1 MAISNLAEW
10 YNNPAFT
17 SSSGGGIATSQS
29 GPAYARVSGAPS
41 WFPTIADN
49 TAELRGQYADTGR
62 AFSTSEFDRGSKQQ
76 QSRLLTSSLNAGQ
89 NAAAEYA
96 NRARQAGGSA
106 EGAGLVKAEA
116 QTSARMQAGEQE
128 MKRLKFDADQRA
140 AAAAHSVTIANSLA
154 TMRQDYL
161 TGASQSVAHTLPIR
175 WVKLVRFTAHL
186 SATRIRGFPRW
197 LPALLGISLLLPVI
211 SLVWAG
217 RKAQL

>member
-1 MAISNLAEW
+1 
-10 YNNPAFT
+10 
-17 SSSGGGIATSQS
+17 
-29 GPAYARVSGAPS
+29 
-41 WFPTIADN
+41 
-49 TAELRGQYADTGR
+49 
-62 AFSTSEFDRGSKQQ
+62 
-76 QSRLLTSSLNAGQ
+76 LNAGQ

-161 TGASQSVAHTLPIR
+161 KTLSDYATKEDAITTDRQNAQIRRDELAEKSREFNWSQPVSGSYITNPMGQIGAIHGTPFRDPNTGLPTMAPGTAGN
-175 WVKLVRFTAHL
+175 FTPPTGNF
-186 SATRIRGFPRW
+186 SGMGW
-197 LPALLGISLLLPVI
+197 
-211 SLVWAG
+211 
-217 RKAQL
+217 